1 MRTARRQGLTGKL
14 IFWAFIAI
22 VVSAVGWIVLDLGRD
37 PVIASGPEPVA
48 PVYDD
53 EGDGLLEAESPHY
66 PGEGAAGILEDQEN
80 AGAAVNPITPTG
92 RMGGPA
98 GQTPA
103 YGRPG
108 GAPSRVVSQ

>member
-1 MRTARRQGLTGKL
+1 MTAQRQGLTGKL
-14 IFWAFIAI
+14 IFWGFIAMVAVAI
-22 VVSAVGWIVLDLGRD
+22 GWVVLGRERNPAMATD
-37 PVIASGPEPVA
+37 PEPVA
-48 PVYDD
+48 PVYADKRDD
-53 EGDGLLEAESPHY
+53 LLEAESPHY

-92 RMGGPA
+92 QMGGPA